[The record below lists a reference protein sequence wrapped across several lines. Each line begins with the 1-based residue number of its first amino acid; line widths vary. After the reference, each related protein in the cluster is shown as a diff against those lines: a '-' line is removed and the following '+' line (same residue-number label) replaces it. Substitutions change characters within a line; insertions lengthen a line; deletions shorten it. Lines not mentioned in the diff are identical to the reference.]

1 MPRKPADALA
11 RNDSSF
17 SHCERS
23 EAIYTNKVDSSKSLS
38 DSKIVEK
45 NAENVFGSQLVG
57 GRIFK
62 EKHRLTPS
70 GIPCFDEKAGLCSG
84 EQGDK
89 TCGLSPQGDT
99 NSLLYRKKPTPKP
112 SQAKTLLTLGIIF
125 NLCLLGTSCNY
136 TDFFLENF
144 NLFTKLLHLD
154 FTIPLPHILLP
165 LALSFVTFQQ
175 IAFLVDCYK
184 QAKEREEAQRLESN
198 IENNAESKKP
208 TPKTSE
214 IQYSN
219 EIPHINF
226 LDYCLFITFF
236 PQLIA
241 GPIVHHGRD
250 DATIL

>member
-1 MPRKPADALA
+1 MKNAV
-11 RNDSSF
+11 F
-17 SHCERS
+17 SAKILE
-23 EAIYTNKVDSSKSLS
+23 SKSSSENYKSHREQVALES
-38 DSKIVEK
+38 TQAIESKQITGDSKIVEK

-57 GRIFK
+57 GRIFLK
-62 EKHRLTPS
+62 KHRLTPS

-125 NLCLLGTSCNY
+125 NLFLLGIFKY

-154 FTIPLPHILLP
+154 FAIPLPHILLP

-184 QAKEREEAQRLESN
+184 QAKEREEAKKLESN
-198 IENNAESKKP
+198 GEDNRESKSQRQKLAKYNTP
-208 TPKTSE
+208 TKF
-214 IQYSN
+214 
-219 EIPHINF
+219 HIS
-226 LDYCLFITFF
+226 IS
-236 PQLIA
+236 
-241 GPIVHHGRD
+241 
-250 DATIL
+250 